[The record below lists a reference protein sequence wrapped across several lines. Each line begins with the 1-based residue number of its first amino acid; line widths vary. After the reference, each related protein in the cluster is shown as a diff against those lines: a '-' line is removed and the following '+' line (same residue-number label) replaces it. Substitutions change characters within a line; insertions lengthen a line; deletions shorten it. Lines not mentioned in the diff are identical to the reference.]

1 MNRKTCLISNT
12 VGELLIKQL
21 AHELKNYNLYKS
33 FANYFSLEGIVE
45 LEEYYRKRA
54 EEEMNHHSIVFDY
67 LSEADYRFTYPA
79 VEKNTETFDNHTTP
93 FIQTIDREI
102 QTTQMLFNIYEVALS
117 EKDYFTAEW
126 MLNGLLREN
135 REEENTSRMALS
147 IMEQD
152 ADIFVKADKVL
163 DLLG

>member
-1 MNRKTCLISNT
+1 
-12 VGELLIKQL
+12 
-21 AHELKNYNLYKS
+21 
-33 FANYFSLEGIVE
+33 
-45 LEEYYRKRA
+45 
-54 EEEMNHHSIVFDY
+54 
-67 LSEADYRFTYPA
+67 
-79 VEKNTETFDNHTTP
+79 
-93 FIQTIDREI
+93 
-102 QTTQMLFNIYEVALS
+102 MLFNIYEVALS

-126 MLNGLLREN
+126 MFNGLLREN